1 MVDRHLDN
9 VTAARGRVRRVLSQ
23 RARQS
28 GKRGEHTPQRSL
40 IGVLDELNDQ
50 TRVITVLTLLRF

>member
-1 MVDRHLDN
+1 MVQRH
-9 VTAARGRVRRVLSQ
+9 TAAHGRVRRVLSQ

-28 GKRGEHTPQRSL
+28 GKRGSERTPQRSL
-40 IGVLDELNDQ
+40 IDVLDELNDQ